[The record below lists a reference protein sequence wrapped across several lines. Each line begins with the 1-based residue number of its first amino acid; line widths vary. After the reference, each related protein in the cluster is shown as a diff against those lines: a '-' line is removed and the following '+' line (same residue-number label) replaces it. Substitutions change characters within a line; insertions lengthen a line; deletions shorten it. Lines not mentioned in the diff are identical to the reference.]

1 MTMNPFRPLQVLV
14 SLILLSVG
22 AYYYL
27 RAPDHVYPLP
37 MREAHRILEKTNLP
51 PMVLGTTPPA
61 FEVKSADP
69 ARIVWAVKRGNVVVL
84 NFIAELS
91 AFSETATRV
100 EIKIAA
106 PGAGPAAAEME
117 RRINEHL
124 TIKQLYLIAMDEQVA
139 AALEHR
145 NFNMAKVAAPTMI
158 ATLANMPEMMQ
169 NLERGMEADH
179 KRMKSNIAKAYA
191 DEAAG
196 LR

>member
-1 MTMNPFRPLQVLV
+1 MIGPFRLLQVLF
-14 SLILLSVG
+14 SFTMLGAG

-37 MREAHRILEKTNLP
+37 LREAHRILETTNLP
-51 PMVLGTTPPA
+51 PLVLGMPGPD
-61 FEVKSADP
+61 FEIKAADP
-69 ARIVWAVKRGNVVVL
+69 ARIVWAVKRGKTEAL
-84 NFIAELS
+84 NFVAELT
-91 AFSETATRV
+91 AVSETATRV

-106 PGAGPAAAEME
+106 TGTGPAAAGME

-145 NFNMAKVAAPTMI
+145 TFDMAKVAAPAAI
-158 ATLANMPEMMQ
+158 ATIANMPEMMR
-169 NLERGMEADH
+169 NMNRAIEADQ
-179 KRMKSNIAKAYA
+179 KRIKSNIAKAYA

-196 LR
+196 MR

>member
-1 MTMNPFRPLQVLV
+1 MHPFRLLQILF
-14 SLILLSVG
+14 SLTALGVG

-37 MREAHRILEKTNLP
+37 MREAHRILEKTSLP
-51 PMVLGTTPPA
+51 PLVLGMPGPD
-61 FEVKSADP
+61 FEIKAADP
-69 ARIVWAVKRGNVVVL
+69 ARIVWVIKRGKVEAL
-84 NFIAELS
+84 NFVAELS
-91 AFSETATRV
+91 AVSETATRV

-145 NFNMAKVAAPTMI
+145 SFDMAKVAAPAAI
-158 ATLANMPEMMQ
+158 AALANMPEMMQ
-169 NLERGMEADH
+169 NLQRGIEADQ
-179 KRMKSNIAKAYA
+179 KRVKSNIAKAYA